1 MENTKRKYMKIE
13 AYQIF
18 VYEKE
23 DVERRNGIL
32 FDFSTFETK
41 FQELKNNK
49 KTQLT
54 HGLSI
59 HELNNI
65 NQVTNDQNTQY
76 ELLFSKLEETD
87 YPIVVDDTGTISN
100 MSDNIS
106 NDKRIGHITCGIYD
120 EAREVLLLQSN
131 FNAMTVNNVE
141 DYLNKLFIDENHIL
155 KIVPLI
161 DRTIFNKAKS
171 SFKTK
176 IEVSLH
182 VRNQVLPEDS
192 PNTYFFRKFREGLEM
207 NAVNI
212 SFSYSMGHVR
222 KDSLEESISNQ
233 LLDDIANNMN
243 IVGSAKVSFKN
254 QLEDKV
260 TYADL
265 LLHKIHTIVYFD
277 IPERSTLREQT
288 ILNKIKENYIA
299 EFDEKL
305 RNYFINITFS

>member
-1 MENTKRKYMKIE
+1 MEKTKRKYMKIE

-18 VYEKE
+18 VYENE
-23 DVERRNGIL
+23 DVERKNGSL
-32 FDFSTFETK
+32 FNFSAFETK
-41 FQELKNNK
+41 FQELKVNK

-54 HGLSI
+54 HGLST

-65 NQVTNDQNTQY
+65 NKITNNQKTQY

-87 YPIVVDDTGTISN
+87 YPIVVDNTGTISN

-106 NDKRIGHITCGIYD
+106 NDKRIGNITCGIYD
-120 EAREVLLLQSN
+120 ETYKVLLLQSN

-141 DYLNKLFIDENHIL
+141 NYLNKLFIDENHIL
-155 KIVPLI
+155 EIVPLI
-161 DRTIFNKAKS
+161 DRTIFNKAKN

-182 VRNQVLPEDS
+182 VKNQILPEDV
-192 PNTYFFRKFREGLEM
+192 PKTYFFKKFKEGLDM

-243 IVGSAKVSFKN
+243 LVGSAKVSFKN

-288 ILNKIKENYIA
+288 VLNKIKDNYTT
-299 EFDEKL
+299 EFDKIL
-305 RNYFINITFS
+305 KNYFINITFG